1 MRRSL
6 VLIPLFL
13 LVLSMVG
20 VARGQTTIIDFIRF
34 QLHADQTIT
43 VVATPDVP
51 TVLRAPFQS
60 EPMHP
65 EGHNF
70 DTRITIDNHAGN
82 QAQYFRDSDLHSTS
96 PFGALTFIYNVS
108 TSGNFVG
115 LGAPGIP
122 AYAESSRIS
131 LAVGPGLTAQDV
143 MGDLTTGTQ
152 ITFYFREL
160 NGTITTFNTVRFTG
174 NTCYSFIPV
183 GLRMSQITCLEP
195 MAVTA
200 TLVSTSWS
208 ERVDIPQR
216 SPPLVDHFPMEASD
230 RANLITKI
238 LDYHSRPENYYEAYI
253 EIIMNPDVEF
263 DPSIQPPG
271 VDPVS
276 YTHLTLPTIYSV

>member
-1 MRRSL
+1 
-6 VLIPLFL
+6 
-13 LVLSMVG
+13 
-20 VARGQTTIIDFIRF
+20 
-34 QLHADQTIT
+34 
-43 VVATPDVP
+43 
-51 TVLRAPFQS
+51 
-60 EPMHP
+60 
-65 EGHNF
+65 
-70 DTRITIDNHAGN
+70 
-82 QAQYFRDSDLHSTS
+82 
-96 PFGALTFIYNVS
+96 
-108 TSGNFVG
+108 
-115 LGAPGIP
+115 
-122 AYAESSRIS
+122 
-131 LAVGPGLTAQDV
+131 

-271 VDPVS
+271 CLL
-276 YTHLTLPTIYSV
+276 YTSPSPRDS